1 VTPPAPRAIEIAR
14 AHHLAG
20 RLPEAE
26 RICRQLLQADPED
39 ADALN
44 LLGVMAHQA
53 GNNERA
59 VELIEK
65 AICRQPA
72 SAKFLNNLGETHRAL
87 GRLEDALACY
97 GKALA
102 IEPSHFGAL
111 VNRGNALQQLGRHEE
126 AIACYDRALAI
137 QPGDAAAWNNRG
149 AALKELRRY
158 GEAAASFLRV
168 VSLRPDY
175 VEAHRNLGNA
185 LWDQDRLEE
194 ALACYD
200 RALAIEPGHAGAL
213 MNRGNALQRLKRYD
227 EAVASYRQVLSA
239 NPEFAVAHCNLGIA
253 LRDQGRLEQAI
264 ASYQRALSLDSQ
276 SAQAHFGLGNA
287 LKDQGKLEEALA
299 SYGRALALKADFVD
313 ALNNR
318 SAALLALNR
327 CQEALASYE
336 KVLAIEP
343 GYAVAHANLGA
354 CRLLVG
360 DFEGGWPEYEWR
372 WRSEHYLSAPREFLQ
387 PLWLGKE
394 DIAGKT
400 ILLHAEQG
408 FGDTIQFA
416 RYVEAVA
423 RRGATVILEVQ
434 PALLSLLSGIAG
446 ASRLVGR
453 GEPLPHFD
461 VHCPLLS
468 LPLAFG
474 TRLQTIP
481 AAVPYLGPAAANV
494 RRWRDKLGASGVPR
508 VGIAWSGNPDNPN
521 DRNRSM
527 ALRKLMALQIPEARL
542 ISVQKEVR
550 PADAKVLAAN
560 PHIGDFGTRLGD
572 FSDTAALLSLMDVV
586 VSVDTSVVHLAGAL
600 GKPVWVLLPFAPD
613 WRWLMDREDSPWY
626 PTARLF
632 RQPGVGDWD
641 SVVNRVKRELQRLP
655 R

>member
-1 VTPPAPRAIEIAR
+1 MTQPTPPAIETAR

-26 RICRQLLQADPED
+26 RICRQLLQADPGD

-53 GNNERA
+53 GDNRSA
-59 VELIEK
+59 VELIEQ
-65 AICRQPA
+65 AVRRQPA
-72 SAKFLNNLGETHRAL
+72 NPKFLNNLGEAHRAL
-87 GRLEDALACY
+87 GRLEDALALY
-97 GKALA
+97 GKVLA
-102 IEPSHFGAL
+102 VEPGHFGAL

-126 AIACYDRALAI
+126 AVACYDRALAI
-137 QPGDAAAWNNRG
+137 QPDYAAAWSHRG
-149 AALKELRRY
+149 AALQALGRHEDAT
-158 GEAAASFLRV
+158 GSFRKV

-185 LWDQDRLEE
+185 LWVEDKLEE

-200 RALAIEPGHAGAL
+200 RALALEPDHAGAL
-213 MNRGNALQRLKRYD
+213 MNRANALQRLKRYD
-227 EAVASYRQVLSA
+227 EAVAGYRRVLSI
-239 NPEFAVAHCNLGIA
+239 NPDLAVAHGNLGIT
-253 LRDQGRLEQAI
+253 LRDQGRLEEAI
-264 ASYQRALSLDSQ
+264 ASYQRALALDPR
-276 SAQAHFGLGNA
+276 SAQTHFGLGNA
-287 LKDQGKLEEALA
+287 LKDQGRLEESLEC
-299 SYGRALALKADFVD
+299 YGRALAIKPDLAD

-318 SAALLALNR
+318 GTALLALNR
-327 CQEALASYE
+327 AREALADFE
-336 KVLAIEP
+336 QALAIEP
-343 GYAVAHANLGA
+343 GAAVAHANLGA

-372 WRSEHYLSAPREFLQ
+372 WRSEYYLSAPREFSQ

-408 FGDTIQFA
+408 FGDAIQFV
-416 RYVEAVA
+416 RYVETVA
-423 RRGATVILEVQ
+423 KRGATVILEVQ

-446 ASRLVGR
+446 ASRIVGR

-461 VHCPLLS
+461 MHCPLLS

-481 AAVPYLGPAAANV
+481 AAVPYLDPAAANV
-494 RRWRDKLGASGVPR
+494 RSWRDKLGARGVPNI
-508 VGIAWSGNPDNPN
+508 GIAWSGNPDHPN

-527 ALRKLMALQIPEARL
+527 ALRKLMALQIPGARL

-550 PADAKVLAAN
+550 PEDAKVLAAN

-572 FSDTAALLSLMDVV
+572 FSDTAALLSLMDLV

-632 RQPGVGDWD
+632 RQPRAGDWD
-641 SVVNRVKRELQRLP
+641 GVVDRVKRELQSLP